1 LLEQS
6 VEIEER
12 DLGKQPM
19 SAHEIEELIG
29 DRNYLDF
36 MNTRNEQYREMN
48 MKENPPSRSEAIRL
62 MSQNPNLIRRPIFRV
77 GKEFVIGFDVEK
89 VSKLLQ

>member
-1 LLEQS
+1 M
-6 VEIEER
+6 EER

-19 SAHEIEELIG
+19 SAQEIEELIG
-29 DRNYLDF
+29 DRNYVDF
-36 MNTRNEQYREMN
+36 LNTKNELYREKK

-77 GKEFVIGFDVEK
+77 GKEFVIGFDAEK